1 MDTSL
6 HYQSTAA
13 DDRHVNELW
22 VDPDGR
28 ARLRLGTNRDQRS
41 RGIGHFEAPLPG
53 ELLQRLQ
60 AALAAPAFAAL
71 GSQPSLVPDEA
82 YRSIELRRGG
92 TVVGEKVYG
101 EQVATPPAF
110 AAAESLI
117 VEAIALVAKVPRAA
131 LTLRLSPP
139 VSTVH
144 AGAAMH
150 LEMLLGNPGSRA
162 LLLPTPRRWVTGDTA
177 ASVQLLRD
185 DVALERLGP
194 SDQRFVALGAATLVA
209 AEPPAAGAWLRID
222 PERRARLRFSV
233 PMDLPPGRW
242 RLVLNFEAS
251 VFDEHEKPLF
261 GGGLFT
267 EPVLVEVRRRG

>member
-13 DDRHVNELW
+13 DDRHVNELR
-22 VDPDGR
+22 VEPDGR
-28 ARLRLGTNRDQRS
+28 ARLTLGTNRDQRS
-41 RGIGHFEAPLPG
+41 RGIGHFEAALPA

-71 GSQPSLVPDEA
+71 ESQPSLVPDEA
-82 YRSIELRRGG
+82 YRSIELRRAGA
-92 TVVGEKVYG
+92 VVGDKVYG
-101 EQVATPPAF
+101 EQMAAPPAF
-110 AAAESLI
+110 AAAEALI
-117 VEAIALVAKVPRAA
+117 VEAMALVAKSPRDA
-131 LTLRLSPP
+131 LSLRLSPP

-150 LEMLLGNPGSRA
+150 VEMLLGNLGPRA
-162 LLLPTPRRWVTGDTA
+162 LLLPAPRRWGQVDTA
-177 ASVQLLRD
+177 AGVQLLRD

-194 SDQRFVALGAATLVA
+194 ADQRFIALGAAALVA
-209 AEPPAAGAWLRID
+209 ADPPASGAWLRID
-222 PERRARLRFSV
+222 PERRVRLRFSV

-242 RLVLNFEAS
+242 RLVLNLEAS
-251 VFDEHEKPLF
+251 VFDEREQPLF

-267 EPVLVEVRRRG
+267 EPVLVEVRRRT